1 MSTNLFELELA
12 NIEDSIL
19 HKPADSSQNKRHEN
33 HRRLAARR
41 AIEDHKEQQRM
52 RSDYLDLDLDVFN

>member
-12 NIEDSIL
+12 NIEDSVL
-19 HKPADSSQNKRHEN
+19 HKPADASENKRNEN

-41 AIEDHKEQQRM
+41 AIEDHLEQARLRNEYQ
-52 RSDYLDLDLDVFN
+52 DLELEVY

>member
-1 MSTNLFELELA
+1 MSTNLFALELA

-19 HKPADSSQNKRHEN
+19 HKPADASLNKRNEN

-41 AIEDHKEQQRM
+41 AIEDHAEQQRL
-52 RSDYLDLDLDVFN
+52 RSEYQDIELEVY